1 MLTNEELINE
11 GINVPS
17 VEENSEMA
25 DMPQL
30 NSNPSSFKQSKKLFS
45 KPLFVESF
53 KSSRVGLAIISIGN
67 ALIMMVL
74 IIILSTLNINST
86 SKSLKNLFSNADYET
101 TLKTSSIFMYSTLD
115 NSADAYL
122 EFNDSLYTMEDT
134 LSLAM
139 DKVDDKTLNAQ
150 LSQVTAYYNQ
160 YYASLTTGTDE
171 EKDAQTKSYIISYV
185 VTPLVNADSSMSDDE
200 KNLSLLII
208 SNYYDFYAQNKE
220 ASQKENLVKAL
231 PLSFGTYL
239 GSVYEL
245 DESETSQLVSVF
257 NQAFQAVFT
266 YNQDKSAV
274 CFETSLGLI
283 KALASDDESELINNI
298 VTDLTS
304 KYNEDKVTY
313 LSDTSIQ
320 NKIVSSDIQNYVFDT
335 LNDYAYYNYLPDF
348 TVNILT
354 SDAGYPI
361 KYEGSGK
368 YTSDGKEILKEVEI
382 KSYSPDEYI
391 AVEAN
396 MGAKANL
403 LEKMHK
409 DVITGSD
416 YSEEEVKQ
424 AKEDAVSDLNTIK
437 TYLSSFMDEF
447 ITLDEN
453 GTNKYFDGE
462 NIVDSSIMEYVAD
475 SVSVSAKKELIK
487 NFNENNDTKITSID
501 EITKENNSMSGDEMM
516 NLVNSYVYSG
526 IASYKSYYQT
536 YANKGYSNTDSML
549 LATVKGSKGVIA
561 SLPDKVNS
569 SLTEMGEM
577 NTYGIMTGY
586 VGFAIAALLIPMV
599 YTIMLS
605 NNLVAS
611 KVETG
616 SLAFTLST
624 PIRRISFVFTQGMY
638 LLFSECVMA
647 IVLFAASAIT
657 QSIGV
662 SLGGTDLLES
672 LPISDLALYTLGN
685 FAVTLAISGICFFAS
700 CFFDKSN
707 QAIAIGGGLNVFFYI
722 CSILGLFGT
731 KAIPGTVR
739 IDMMNY
745 FNYVTINSLFDPLA
759 IMNQDYTTF
768 FIKVGCLLGITL
780 VTYIAGM
787 VKFTKK
793 DLPL

>member
-1 MLTNEELINE
+1 MLTNEELIKE

-17 VEENSEMA
+17 VEKNEEMA

-30 NSNPSSFKQSKKLFS
+30 NVNPSSFKQSKKLFS

-53 KSSRVGLAIISIGN
+53 KSSRVGLAIVSFGN

-101 TLKTSSIFMYSTLD
+101 TLKTSSIFMYSTFD

-122 EFNDSLYTMEDT
+122 QFNDSLYTMQDT

-139 DKVDDKTLNAQ
+139 DKVDDETLNAE
-150 LSQVTAYYNQ
+150 LSQVTAYYNK
-160 YYASLTTGTDE
+160 YYASLTTGTE
-171 EKDAQTKSYIISYV
+171 QEKDAQTKAYIISYV
-185 VTPLVNADSSMSDDE
+185 VTPLVNADTTMSEAE
-200 KNLSLLII
+200 KQLSLLII
-208 SNYYDFYAQNKE
+208 SNYYDFYAQNTE

-231 PLSFGTYL
+231 PVSFGTYL
-239 GSVYEL
+239 ATSYDL
-245 DESETSQLVSVF
+245 DETKTAQLINVF

-266 YNQDKSAV
+266 YNQDKTAV
-274 CFETSLGLI
+274 CFETSLVLI
-283 KALASDDESELINNI
+283 NALASDEESTLINTI
-298 VTDLTS
+298 VSDIST
-304 KYNEDKVTY
+304 KYNEDKITY
-313 LSDTSIQ
+313 LSDLSIQ

-354 SDAGYPI
+354 SDLGYPI
-361 KYEGSGK
+361 KYEGSGT
-368 YTSDGKEILKEVEI
+368 YSSNGSEILKEVEI
-382 KSYSPDEYI
+382 KTYSPDEFI
-391 AVEAN
+391 SVDAN
-396 MGAKANL
+396 MGAKANM

-409 DVITGSD
+409 DVITGVSYTED
-416 YSEEEVKQ
+416 EVKQ
-424 AKEDAVSDLNTIK
+424 AKEDALDDLNTIK
-437 TYLSSFMDEF
+437 TYLSSFMSEF
-447 ITLDEN
+447 ITVDEN

-462 NIVDSSIMEYVAD
+462 NIIDSSIMEYVAD
-475 SVSVSAKKELIK
+475 SISTSAKKELIK
-487 NFNENNDTKITSID
+487 NYNENNDANITSID
-501 EITKENNSMSGDEMM
+501 EITKENNSMSGSEMM
-516 NLVNSYVYSG
+516 DLVNSYVYSG

-536 YANKGYSNTDSML
+536 YTNKGYSSTDCML
-549 LATVKGSKGVIA
+549 LSTVKGSKGVIA
-561 SLPDKVNS
+561 SLPEKVNS
-569 SLTEMGEM
+569 SLTEMGQM

-599 YTIMLS
+599 YTIMLA

-638 LLFSECVMA
+638 LLFSEVVMA
-647 IVLFAASAIT
+647 VVLFAVSAIT

-685 FAVTLAISGICFFAS
+685 FAVTLAISGICFLAS

-707 QAIAIGGGLNVFFYI
+707 KAIAIGGGLNVFFYI

-739 IDMMNY
+739 IDMMKY
-745 FNYVTINSLFDPLA
+745 FNYVTINALFDPLA
-759 IMNQDYTTF
+759 VMNGNYTTF